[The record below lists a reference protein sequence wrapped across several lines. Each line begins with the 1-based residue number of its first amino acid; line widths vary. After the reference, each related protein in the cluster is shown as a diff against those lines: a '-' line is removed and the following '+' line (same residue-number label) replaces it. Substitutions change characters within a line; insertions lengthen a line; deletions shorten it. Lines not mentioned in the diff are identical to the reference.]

1 MEKRTRRKFSKE
13 FKAETVA
20 LIRQSGKSIAE
31 ICRDM
36 GLPESSVHRWCER
49 RRKNGPGVGIKAGQ

>member
-1 MEKRTRRKFSKE
+1 MDKRLRRRFSKE

-36 GLPESSVHRWCER
+36 GPRAVCT
-49 RRKNGPGVGIKAGQ
+49 AGWPKPRSMLGSATA

>member
-1 MEKRTRRKFSKE
+1 MEKRSRRRFSKE

-20 LIRQSGKSIAE
+20 LIRQSGKSIAQ

-36 GLPESSVHRWCER
+36 GLPESGVHRWLPIPR
-49 RRKNGPGVGIKAGQ
+49 STRADVMV

>member
-1 MEKRTRRKFSKE
+1 MDKRSRRRFTKE

-31 ICRDM
+31 VCRDM
-36 GLPESSVHRWCER
+36 VCPRAAC
-49 RRKNGPGVGIKAGQ
+49 IAGWPRPRLMPASATA